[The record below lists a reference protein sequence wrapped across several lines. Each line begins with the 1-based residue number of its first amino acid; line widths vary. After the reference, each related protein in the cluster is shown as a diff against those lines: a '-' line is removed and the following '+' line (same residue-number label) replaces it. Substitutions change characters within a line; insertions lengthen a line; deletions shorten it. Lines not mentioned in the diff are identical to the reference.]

1 MQRRPSKRQQHASKS
16 LESTTL
22 PIEGQQKSKTE
33 EKKQKPKVTSYTPS
47 RLFITVVCILPFLA
61 AIVLFVRFYYE
72 SNNDDNVSRL
82 SESLHDHEYVSTLT
96 LDSDNRINENGR
108 LRPEDHIYR
117 GAVTQTLNWSITA
130 GQRRPD
136 GVDKRVYLINGM
148 SLRAFKMTFILTF
161 CYRSL
166 SWTTGRSSLRRYS
179 QHPRA
184 Q

>member
-16 LESTTL
+16 PDPTTQ
-22 PIEGQQKSKTE
+22 PIEVHQKPETE
-33 EKKQKPKVTSYTPS
+33 EKKQKAKVTSYTS
-47 RLFITVVCILPFLA
+47 SKLFFAVVCILPFLA

-82 SESLHDHEYVSTLT
+82 SESLHDHECVSSSVLNF
-96 LDSDNRINENGR
+96 DNRIYENGQ
-108 LRPEDHIYR
+108 LQPEDHIYR
-117 GAVTQTLNWSITA
+117 EPVAQTLNWSITA

-148 SLRAFKMTFILTF
+148 SLRAFNMTFILTL

-166 SWTTGRSSLRRYS
+166 SRTTD
-179 QHPRA
+179 
-184 Q
+184 